1 MKNLL
6 LIFSLISVCLLGSIA
21 GFEIGVNPIYSGLAT
36 GCLALLSGLFKF
48 IPNGALGVSVC
59 GEIASNIA
67 FDCNTPLQ
75 SGTSD
80 RAWIINFN
88 DIDSVTYNATN
99 KKIVEAI
106 TLSGSNVAY
115 YIDGKNNS
123 IAPKATMLDLTYV
136 KPFDHMVNMKG
147 FDISPDI
154 KDQLD
159 KAKDGRFVVIVENK
173 FKGTAGNSAFEIYG
187 LSVGL
192 EMTVLE
198 RDPNNAELLGAFDFT
213 FMTKTDKEPGL
224 PHSFYITSYAASK
237 TAIEAL
243 LVP

>member
-1 MKNLL
+1 M
-6 LIFSLISVCLLGSIA
+6 

-36 GCLALLSGLFKF
+36 VVLALLSGLFKF
-48 IPNGALGVSVC
+48 IPNGSMGVSVC

-75 SGTSD
+75 SGTAD

-106 TLSGSNVAY
+106 TLSGTNVAY

-237 TAIEAL
+237 TAIEGL
-243 LVP
+243 LV

>member
-1 MKNLL
+1 MKKLL
-6 LIFSLISVCLLGSIA
+6 LIFSLISLCLLGSIV
-21 GFEIGVNPIYSGLAT
+21 GFEIGVNPIYSGLVT
-36 GCLALLSGLFKF
+36 GGLALISGLFKF
-48 IPNGALGVSVC
+48 IPNGSIGVSVC

-75 SGTSD
+75 SGTAD

-224 PHSFYITSYAASK
+224 PHSFYITSYVATK